1 MAVSDGEGGVLIAY
15 LDHGLP
21 NGSAVNIPMP
31 CFGASNGTEKG
42 AAPRPAAPYPR
53 PICAT
58 LQPESHPK
66 DPKLQGRRLAIASA
80 PSPSGPWSYVYPKV
94 EKPGWAIHTDGDI
107 VSCTSVLHFGCAV
120 QTWWHNHHYNRADRS
135 AASTPACSGSA
146 MGRGCL
152 PRATTTRPQT
162 APT

>member
-1 MAVSDGEGGVLIAY
+1 
-15 LDHGLP
+15 
-21 NGSAVNIPMP
+21 MP

-42 AAPRPAAPYPR
+42 AARRPAAPYPR

-80 PSPSGPWSYVYPKV
+80 PSPSGPWSYFYPKV

-107 VSCTSVLHFGCAV
+107 VSCARVLCAV
-120 QTWWHNHHYNRADRS
+120 QTW
-135 AASTPACSGSA
+135 
-146 MGRGCL
+146 
-152 PRATTTRPQT
+152 
-162 APT
+162 

>member
-1 MAVSDGEGGVLIAY
+1 MALLTWNWGCCCVQ
-15 LDHGLP
+15 
-21 NGSAVNIPMP
+21 GSAVNIPMP

-107 VSCTSVLHFGCAV
+107 VSCTSVLHFGRAV
-120 QTWWHNHHYNRADRS
+120 QTW
-135 AASTPACSGSA
+135 
-146 MGRGCL
+146 
-152 PRATTTRPQT
+152 
-162 APT
+162 